1 MDMKSCHIIVKGK
14 VQGVFYRK
22 TTKEYAD
29 THNVSGTVMNLPDG
43 SVEIFASGS
52 ASQLEDL
59 TAWCH
64 EGSPMSDVTSVERN
78 DIDPMIFEDFSI
90 RYLD

>member
-1 MDMKSCHIIVKGK
+1 MKSCHIIVKGK

-29 THNVSGTVMNLPDG
+29 AHKILGTVMNLPDG

-52 ASQLEDL
+52 DTQLDEL

-64 EGSPMSDVTSVERN
+64 KGSPKSEVTTVDRD

>member
-29 THNVSGTVMNLPDG
+29 THKILGTVMNLPDG
-43 SVEIFASGS
+43 SVEIFASGT
-52 ASQLEDL
+52 ATQLEEL
-59 TAWCH
+59 TTWCH
-64 EGSPMSDVTSVERN
+64 TGSPMSNVTSVERN
-78 DIDPMIFEDFSI
+78 DIAPKIFEDFSI